1 MVERQAET
9 ERALLGS
16 PMSNVQLTSMTLTG
30 LSGQFSR
37 FVNGPA
43 HRSAS
48 IADNACNA
56 AAPTAVSLKS
66 LRCPRAGEF
75 GINKGWVMTTGFA
88 TNILTTASSD
98 DVGNI
103 GPDRVALRMVFTA
116 TQQAAGYPPRMP
128 PATALGRTAPGG
140 ALIGAFRRCPLG

>member
-48 IADNACNA
+48 IADNACTA

-140 ALIGAFRRCPLG
+140 ALIGACRRCPLV